1 MLAQSKKVA
10 GVILIVSSRKNY
22 IVSKTWK
29 MLHHVQL
36 SFIQLG
42 GGIAVGVQAAREKY
56 FSVLNTPDK
65 VVFANIS
72 VGVWITTQVCSQ
84 SSNNNTPQ
92 IWTVGGALCDIT
104 IAVCM
109 TYYVSSLSPSCFWR
123 EIKSHSRF
131 TMAAFAIWSYN
142 QSN

>member
-1 MLAQSKKVA
+1 
-10 GVILIVSSRKNY
+10 
-22 IVSKTWK
+22 
-29 MLHHVQL
+29 MLHDTQL

-84 SSNNNTPQ
+84 LFNNNTP
-92 IWTVGGALCDIT
+92 
-104 IAVCM
+104 
-109 TYYVSSLSPSCFWR
+109 
-123 EIKSHSRF
+123 
-131 TMAAFAIWSYN
+131 
-142 QSN
+142 